1 MDESQRK
8 HAMQLYPALSLEGS
22 HIVRPFST
30 TDVVQLGCDP
40 LPSKELKSLSWFRWY
55 FVKCIEDKSPPSLQ
69 LVPPSISFVDPSPF
83 RIATG
88 NYESQ
93 LEALFRRGRPLLSPL
108 VTVLVVAC
116 NHRNANAM
124 QKRRD
129 YRNEL
134 TGDIF
139 EYRINSLFN
148 QHSREVSIWILRS
161 SPPRI
166 IIKSY
171 RYRNRNQQASFVHYS
186 AFFLASM

>member
-1 MDESQRK
+1 MKR
-8 HAMQLYPALSLEGS
+8 
-22 HIVRPFST
+22 
-30 TDVVQLGCDP
+30 
-40 LPSKELKSLSWFRWY
+40 
-55 FVKCIEDKSPPSLQ
+55 IEDKSPPSLQ

-93 LEALFRRGRPLLSPL
+93 LEALFRRGRRLLSPL

-148 QHSREVSIWILRS
+148 QHSRELSIWILRS

-186 AFFLASM
+186 AFFWHPCRSRLVSGALYGIADTARLAQSDRASEGCEFDPRGGLLVLRLAG